1 MYCVRRKYRKVLVWI
16 CLVAVGQAIF
26 SMFLYEEF
34 NFAPIRHGWTTKTFA
49 NEIKTRLRLQSQ
61 DVEHT
66 EENLKF
72 IARAKLD
79 HSRKKE
85 ESVDF
90 KRSILIKSASF
101 QLSGNRKK
109 LHHSPGEIRR
119 SNQDNDLSARI
130 SDQERRGHKL
140 SHHDLKHANENNA
153 GHEFRTESSERT
165 KNTEIKDVFISV
177 KTTGEFHKTRV
188 QILLDTWIQNA
199 KNQVYLFTDQDDAK
213 VNKSLGGHLVNTLC
227 EAGHQRTRLC
237 CKMQAELDFFLQ
249 LKKKT
254 KWFCHF
260 DDDNYVNVPA
270 LVNTLKNFNPE
281 DDVYLGK
288 PSLIREMEAWDRL
301 DGNKQK
307 KFWFATGGAGFCL
320 SRALVNKMRP
330 YISDGKFIESCERIK
345 LPDDCTVGFISEVL
359 VKAKLKRSELFHSHL
374 ESLPFLPQS
383 EFSKQVTFSHG
394 FMGGSYNRISI
405 DGPFNVVDDPSRFKS
420 VHCFL
425 NHETTWCPKSENK
438 DKIGDDDK
446 LKTYR

>member
-1 MYCVRRKYRKVLVWI
+1 MYCARRKYRKVLVWI

-90 KRSILIKSASF
+90 KRSVLIKSASF

-119 SNQDNDLSARI
+119 SNQDNDLSTRI
-130 SDQERRGHKL
+130 SDQGRRGHKL

-153 GHEFRTESSERT
+153 GHEFRTESPERT

-199 KNQVYLFTDQDDAK
+199 KNQV
-213 VNKSLGGHLVNTLC
+213 KSSSVFEDHSFGL
-227 EAGHQRTRLC
+227 AYFR
-237 CKMQAELDFFLQ
+237 F
-249 LKKKT
+249 
-254 KWFCHF
+254 
-260 DDDNYVNVPA
+260 
-270 LVNTLKNFNPE
+270 KNFLMP
-281 DDVYLGK
+281 VSK
-288 PSLIREMEAWDRL
+288 SAFPS
-301 DGNKQK
+301 NCQ
-307 KFWFATGGAGFCL
+307 
-320 SRALVNKMRP
+320 
-330 YISDGKFIESCERIK
+330 Y
-345 LPDDCTVGFISEVL
+345 
-359 VKAKLKRSELFHSHL
+359 
-374 ESLPFLPQS
+374 
-383 EFSKQVTFSHG
+383 
-394 FMGGSYNRISI
+394 
-405 DGPFNVVDDPSRFKS
+405 
-420 VHCFL
+420 
-425 NHETTWCPKSENK
+425 
-438 DKIGDDDK
+438 DK
-446 LKTYR
+446 LTSVTHSGEYGPYSQLWIVFRI

>member
-1 MYCVRRKYRKVLVWI
+1 MYCARRKYRKVLVWI

-34 NFAPIRHGWTTKTFA
+34 NFAPIRHGWTTRTFA

-90 KRSILIKSASF
+90 KRSVLIKSAAF
-101 QLSGNRKK
+101 QLSGNLKK

-153 GHEFRTESSERT
+153 GHEFRTESPERT

-199 KNQVYLFTDQDDAK
+199 KNQV
-213 VNKSLGGHLVNTLC
+213 KSLSVFEDHSF
-227 EAGHQRTRLC
+227 RL
-237 CKMQAELDFFLQ
+237 A
-249 LKKKT
+249 
-254 KWFCHF
+254 
-260 DDDNYVNVPA
+260 V
-270 LVNTLKNFNPE
+270 KNFLMP
-281 DDVYLGK
+281 
-288 PSLIREMEAWDRL
+288 
-301 DGNKQK
+301 
-307 KFWFATGGAGFCL
+307 
-320 SRALVNKMRP
+320 
-330 YISDGKFIESCERIK
+330 
-345 LPDDCTVGFISEVL
+345 VL
-359 VKAKLKRSELFHSHL
+359 KSA
-374 ESLPFLPQS
+374 FLP
-383 EFSKQVTFSHG
+383 
-394 FMGGSYNRISI
+394 
-405 DGPFNVVDDPSRFKS
+405 
-420 VHCFL
+420 HCQY
-425 NHETTWCPKSENK
+425 
-438 DKIGDDDK
+438 DK
-446 LKTYR
+446 LTSVTHGGEYDWYGQLWIVFRI

>member
-49 NEIKTRLRLQSQ
+49 NVIKTRLRLQSQ

-90 KRSILIKSASF
+90 KRSVLIKSASF

-153 GHEFRTESSERT
+153 GHEFRTEGPERT

-199 KNQVYLFTDQDDAK
+199 KNQV
-213 VNKSLGGHLVNTLC
+213 KSSSVFEDHSFGL
-227 EAGHQRTRLC
+227 AYFR
-237 CKMQAELDFFLQ
+237 F
-249 LKKKT
+249 
-254 KWFCHF
+254 
-260 DDDNYVNVPA
+260 
-270 LVNTLKNFNPE
+270 KNFLMP
-281 DDVYLGK
+281 VSK
-288 PSLIREMEAWDRL
+288 SAFPS
-301 DGNKQK
+301 
-307 KFWFATGGAGFCL
+307 
-320 SRALVNKMRP
+320 
-330 YISDGKFIESCERIK
+330 
-345 LPDDCTVGFISEVL
+345 
-359 VKAKLKRSELFHSHL
+359 
-374 ESLPFLPQS
+374 
-383 EFSKQVTFSHG
+383 
-394 FMGGSYNRISI
+394 
-405 DGPFNVVDDPSRFKS
+405 
-420 VHCFL
+420 HCQY
-425 NHETTWCPKSENK
+425 
-438 DKIGDDDK
+438 DK
-446 LKTYR
+446 LTSVTHSGEYDPYSQLWIVFRI

>member
-90 KRSILIKSASF
+90 KRSVLIKSASF

-199 KNQVYLFTDQDDAK
+199 KNQV
-213 VNKSLGGHLVNTLC
+213 KSL
-227 EAGHQRTRLC
+227 
-237 CKMQAELDFFLQ
+237 
-249 LKKKT
+249 
-254 KWFCHF
+254 
-260 DDDNYVNVPA
+260 
-270 LVNTLKNFNPE
+270 
-281 DDVYLGK
+281 
-288 PSLIREMEAWDRL
+288 
-301 DGNKQK
+301 
-307 KFWFATGGAGFCL
+307 
-320 SRALVNKMRP
+320 
-330 YISDGKFIESCERIK
+330 
-345 LPDDCTVGFISEVL
+345 
-359 VKAKLKRSELFHSHL
+359 
-374 ESLPFLPQS
+374 
-383 EFSKQVTFSHG
+383 
-394 FMGGSYNRISI
+394 
-405 DGPFNVVDDPSRFKS
+405 S
-420 VHCFL
+420 VF
-425 NHETTWCPKSENK
+425 
-438 DKIGDDDK
+438 
-446 LKTYR
+446 